1 MLCDFYFDPIL
12 RNLQG
17 DTHKEHKFD
26 MILKCHILN
35 SFNMKCVT
43 TDRLKTAILEF
54 FGPRPRQE
62 KISTTQKL
70 KKIFCSKNDIYLQ
83 IDPSNKIECL

>member
-17 DTHKEHKFD
+17 DTYKEHKFD

-54 FGPRPRQE
+54 FGPRPRQG
-62 KISTTQKL
+62 KISTTKSTEDLLVQKL
-70 KKIFCSKNDIYLQ
+70 TFICKLIHRPTIEYL
-83 IDPSNKIECL
+83 

>member
-1 MLCDFYFDPIL
+1 MLCNFYFDPIL

-43 TDRLKTAILEF
+43 TDRLKGLFIYGAQKF
-54 FGPRPRQE
+54 FGYELKNFLAKDE
-62 KISTTQKL
+62 K
-70 KKIFCSKNDIYLQ
+70 FFGY
-83 IDPSNKIECL
+83 

>member
-1 MLCDFYFDPIL
+1 MLCNFYFDPIL

-54 FGPRPRQE
+54 LVLGLGKKKSQL
-62 KISTTQKL
+62 QKTKEDL
-70 KKIFCSKNDIYLQ
+70 LFQSY
-83 IDPSNKIECL
+83 SAHA